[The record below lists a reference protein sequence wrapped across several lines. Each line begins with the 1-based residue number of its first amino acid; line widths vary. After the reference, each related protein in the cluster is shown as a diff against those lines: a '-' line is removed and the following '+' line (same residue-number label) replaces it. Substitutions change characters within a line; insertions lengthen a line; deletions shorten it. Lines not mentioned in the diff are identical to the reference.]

1 VLWAIAALLQQ
12 GQPIPAPLHRA
23 RDRPARRTCRM
34 AFQVHTPTRKAHMP
48 ITFVLVLH
56 TLLALSVVAAFNSAV
71 YHRAVRLLPVWVG
84 LLYATQ
90 GLPQ

>member
-1 VLWAIAALLQQ
+1 
-12 GQPIPAPLHRA
+12 
-23 RDRPARRTCRM
+23 
-34 AFQVHTPTRKAHMP
+34 MP